1 MSKESNIFRSTRY
14 KVLAIILPM
23 LAAVLY
29 VSVASASFPSSTTN
43 SPTSS
48 NGSASVSSAS
58 APKANQATNAQGS
71 RMSASPRGPVFVGH
85 ELKHDTSPRLDS
97 MPAAP
102 VQPKEEREIG
112 RRKPGVGGVQ
122 DKDSVIQSAFG
133 PLAMPTPI
141 INMDGIDF
149 ATSSCACAPPDTT
162 GDVGPNHFVQAVN
175 TAYNVFDKNT
185 GLPLGAPRPLNTLWA
200 GFGGVCQTR
209 NDGDPIVKYDQ
220 LADRWVINQF
230 TTAPPYTQCIAV
242 STTGDP
248 NGTYH
253 RYAFAQF
260 EPNTRFGDY
269 QKIGVWPDAYYMSNN
284 EFGPPPNYDW
294 MGAGNYAFDRARMLQ
309 GLSAT
314 YVYFGLP
321 PTVWGGQ
328 QPSDLDGSN
337 LPPAGA
343 PNLFIEIDDS
353 AWDPPNIP
361 TDQMQMWRFHADFI
375 TPSNSSFT
383 PLPAITPPNL
393 AAFDGLLCNFDDC
406 IPQTGTTSRLDSLAD
421 RLMYRVAYRNFGTH
435 ESIVFNHTVDTAVD
449 KAAIRWYE
457 LRGINATP
465 SIFQQGTY
473 DPVPT
478 EHRWMGSLAQDN
490 QGNMALGFSVSS
502 TTMFPSI
509 KYTGRL
515 VTDPP
520 GQMPQGE
527 ATLHNGTGSQVG
539 TQGRWGDYST
549 MVVDPVDDCTFWY
562 TQEYYG
568 VTASFSWRTRFG
580 SFKYPGCTAPVQG
593 TPTATVVVPTPT
605 LTVAPTFTAVPSNTV
620 VATTSATRTNT
631 PGVST
636 PTSTSVVGTPSAT
649 ATSPAVSTPPPTATS
664 PAASSPTPTRC
675 AVSFRDVPSGHTF
688 YAAVQCLACR
698 GIISGYADGTFK
710 PDNLV
715 TRGQLAKIVSNAGNF
730 TEPAG
735 AQIFQDVPSD
745 HPFYEW
751 INRLTRR
758 GYMSGYTC
766 GTIPG
771 EPCVDNRP
779 YFRPY
784 ANATRAQ
791 TSKIVANAAH
801 YIDPPAGQTFEDV
814 PPSHPF
820 YESIQRLA
828 SRNVMGGYNCGGL
841 GEPCVS
847 GKPYFRPY
855 NDVTRGQSAKIVA
868 NAFFP
873 TCGTTSGP

>member
-1 MSKESNIFRSTRY
+1 
-14 KVLAIILPM
+14 
-23 LAAVLY
+23 
-29 VSVASASFPSSTTN
+29 
-43 SPTSS
+43 
-48 NGSASVSSAS
+48 
-58 APKANQATNAQGS
+58 
-71 RMSASPRGPVFVGH
+71 
-85 ELKHDTSPRLDS
+85 
-97 MPAAP
+97 
-102 VQPKEEREIG
+102 
-112 RRKPGVGGVQ
+112 VGGVQ
-122 DKDSVIQSAFG
+122 DKDSVIQSTFG

-149 ATSSCACAPPDTT
+149 ASSSCACAPPDTT

-260 EPNTRFGDY
+260 EANTRFGDY

-284 EFGPPPNYDW
+284 EFGPPPNYTW
-294 MGAGNYAFDRARMLQ
+294 MGAGNYAFDRTRMLQ

-321 PTVWGGQ
+321 PTIWGGQ

-383 PLPAITPPNL
+383 PLPAITPPTL

-406 IPQTGTTSRLDSLAD
+406 IPQAGTTSRLDSLAD

-435 ESIVFNHTVDTAVD
+435 ESIVFNHTVDTGAD

-478 EHRWMGSLAQDN
+478 EHRWMGSMAQDN

-520 GQMPQGE
+520 GQLPQSE

-549 MVVDPVDDCTFWY
+549 MVVDPIDDCTFWF
-562 TQEYYG
+562 TQEYYA

-593 TPTATVVVPTPT
+593 TPTATVAVPTPT
-605 LTVAPTFTAVPSNTV
+605 LTVAPTLAPTFTAVPSNTV
-620 VATTSATRTNT
+620 VVTPSATRTSTSVAN
-631 PGVST
+631 T
-636 PTSTSVVGTPSAT
+636 PTSTAV
-649 ATSPAVSTPPPTATS
+649 VSTPPPTATS
-664 PAASSPTPTRC
+664 PVAASPTPTSC
-675 AVSFRDVPSGHTF
+675 TVSFRDVPSGHTF

-698 GIISGYADGTFK
+698 GIISGYADGTFR

-735 AQIFQDVPSD
+735 TQIFQDVPSD

-758 GYMSGYTC
+758 GYMGGYTC
-766 GTIPG
+766 GTLPG
-771 EPCVDNRP
+771 EPCVNDR
-779 YFRPY
+779 
-784 ANATRAQ
+784 
-791 TSKIVANAAH
+791 
-801 YIDPPAGQTFEDV
+801 
-814 PPSHPF
+814 
-820 YESIQRLA
+820 
-828 SRNVMGGYNCGGL
+828 
-841 GEPCVS
+841 
-847 GKPYFRPY
+847 PYFRPY

-868 NAFFP
+868 NAFYP
-873 TCGTTSGP
+873 TCGTTLGP